1 MNQLTAILDGIKLP
15 IDLPLLMHPPIVH
28 FAIAIPLI
36 ALLLEISNVFLKRRC
51 IGVLSSVL
59 LLFGVIVYFAA
70 FFSGKTDGKEA
81 YALLSHAGQEEL
93 KEHKTLGI
101 YLVYGMGIVFILKL
115 IFASINKTLAKA
127 IFALILAI
135 FVALVLKQGKDGGE
149 LVYKYGA
156 NVAPISTM
164 DDQIMDLEDEIDS
177 LKSELDKCKADLKA
191 AQSAHKKPTPTTNQL
206 VPTPAQN
213 REAQK
218 QTQENQ
224 GVEAASQTE
233 KNEQQ
238 TSEPLPKNAEHGTL
252 PEQNLTQSESHHE
265 KVVAEKTTQ
274 NEKIQNETNITT
286 TQESIHEKAA
296 EALQQ
301 IKKNVEGNVSA
312 H

>member
-1 MNQLTAILDGIKLP
+1 MNQLIALLDGIKLP
-15 IDLPLLMHPPIVH
+15 IDIPLLMHPPIVH

-51 IGVLSSVL
+51 IGVISSL
-59 LLFGVIVYFAA
+59 LLLLGVVVYFAA

-81 YALLSHAGQEEL
+81 YALLSQAGQEEL

-101 YLVYGMGIVFILKL
+101 YLVYGMGIVFVLKL

-156 NVAPISTM
+156 NVAPVSAL
-164 DDQIMDLEDEIDS
+164 DDKIMDLEDEVDT
-177 LKSELDKCKADLKA
+177 LKSELEKCKSA
-191 AQSAHKKPTPTTNQL
+191 AKPAAAA
-206 VPTPAQN
+206 PTPAKTESAEPQ
-213 REAQK
+213 EAAPA
-218 QTQENQ
+218 TQEAAPATQ
-224 GVEAASQTE
+224 EAPAAHEPKTDEQKSEQHEATPTQELQHPAAKEHEAAQESPKSAEAHTE
-233 KNEQQ
+233 E
-238 TSEPLPKNAEHGTL
+238 SNAT
-252 PEQNLTQSESHHE
+252 
-265 KVVAEKTTQ
+265 K
-274 NEKIQNETNITT
+274 
-286 TQESIHEKAA
+286 TQESIKEKAA

>member
-1 MNQLTAILDGIKLP
+1 MNQLIALLDGIKLP
-15 IDLPLLMHPPIVH
+15 IDIPLLMHPPIVH

-51 IGVLSSVL
+51 IGVISSL
-59 LLFGVIVYFAA
+59 LLLLGVVVYFAA

-81 YALLSHAGQEEL
+81 YALLSQAGQEEL

-101 YLVYGMGIVFILKL
+101 YLVYGMGIVFVLKL

-156 NVAPISTM
+156 NVAPVSAM
-164 DDQIMDLEDEIDS
+164 DDKIMDLEDEVDT
-177 LKSELDKCKADLKA
+177 LKSELEKCKSA
-191 AQSAHKKPTPTTNQL
+191 AKPVAATPAPAKTENAEAQEAAPATHEPKVDEQKSEQQEATPTQEL
-206 VPTPAQN
+206 QHPAAK
-213 REAQK
+213 EH
-218 QTQENQ
+218 
-224 GVEAASQTE
+224 EAAPEDAHNVES
-233 KNEQQ
+233 
-238 TSEPLPKNAEHGTL
+238 NAT
-252 PEQNLTQSESHHE
+252 
-265 KVVAEKTTQ
+265 K
-274 NEKIQNETNITT
+274 
-286 TQESIHEKAA
+286 TQESIKEKAA